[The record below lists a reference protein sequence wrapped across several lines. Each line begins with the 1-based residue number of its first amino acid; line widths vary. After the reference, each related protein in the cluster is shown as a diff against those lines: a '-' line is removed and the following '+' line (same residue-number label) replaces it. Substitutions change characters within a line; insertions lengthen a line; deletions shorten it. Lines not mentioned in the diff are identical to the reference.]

1 MSQGDGTHPAHGRPA
16 DRPGQRAPRISRPA
30 QVHPERTHRGCGAGH
45 LQYPGTGTCRD
56 RRHPRHGVR
65 HQQPRRIHA
74 HHLQADAVD
83 GRPPDTHPHDTAPEQ
98 GRRERTRAHR
108 HGTEQQGRDGA
119 AGGEGQGR
127 RRHQPGVGHAHPGDG
142 LRAVRLPHQ

>member
-1 MSQGDGTHPAHGRPA
+1 MSQGDGTHPAHGGTA
-16 DRPGQRAPRISRPA
+16 DRPGQRAPRISRPS
-30 QVHPERTHRGCGAGH
+30 QVHPERTHRSCGAGH
-45 LQYPGTGTCRD
+45 LQHPGTGACRD

-65 HQQPRRIHA
+65 HQQPRRIHT

-98 GRRERTRAHR
+98 GRRERKRAYR
-108 HGTEQQGRDGA
+108 HGAEQQGRDGA
-119 AGGEGQGR
+119 AGGEGQEQQ
-127 RRHQPGVGHAHPGDG
+127 RHQPGVGHAHPGDG